1 MHLPWRATRLSIAL
15 ARLSAPVLAAGL
27 IAVVASSAATAQ
39 EPGPPPPVQQS
50 AEAPGDGPLPA
61 DFAIGAEDVLS
72 VLVWREKDLSLDVT
86 VRPDGYITLPLV
98 NDVLAAGKTPT
109 QLRDHLQQQLR
120 SFIRE
125 PNVTVVVREIRSRK
139 VFITGKIVKPGAYP
153 LLSPMRAMDLIAVA
167 GGLAPMAD
175 GAHVS
180 VLRSDKGARV
190 SLPIDY
196 TQLLRGLRV
205 WQDVLL
211 RPGDTIVVP

>member
-1 MHLPWRATRLSIAL
+1 MLAL
-15 ARLSAPVLAAGL
+15 ALALGAGG
-27 IAVVASSAATAQ
+27 AVHAGTQ
-39 EPGPPPPVQQS
+39 EPQVAQVD
-50 AEAPGDGPLPA
+50 DGSPESRLPA

-72 VLVWREKDLSLDVT
+72 ILVWREKDLSLDVT
-86 VRPDGYITLPLV
+86 VRPDGYVTLPLV
-98 NDVLAAGKTPT
+98 NDVLAAGKTPA
-109 QLRDHLQQQLR
+109 QLKDHLQTQLR

-125 PNVTVVVREIRSRK
+125 PNVTVIVREIKSRK
-139 VFITGKIVKPGAYP
+139 VFITGKIVRPGAYP

-175 GAHVS
+175 GTHVS
-180 VLRSDKGARV
+180 VLRNDKGARV

-196 TQLLRGLRV
+196 TQLLRGQRV